1 MNLLDIIILLFIG
14 VSVVAGFKRGLVKQ
28 LLELVGIVIAFIVA
42 ARYGVAFGQ
51 MLSGFLNLEKFATNI
66 TARILD
72 VDPSGLVADVVISS
86 VPSITELLY
95 NFLGYILLFFLT
107 LGVVKLLAFLMETV
121 TKLPVLGTV
130 DKVAGVAL
138 GLIKG
143 FLIALVAVWILNLL
157 PISWAMEAMASSTVA
172 QTLLGIAP
180 GLYERIF
187 DPAKFQEVMETV
199 KKLQGVLP

>member
-28 LLELVGIVIAFIVA
+28 LLELVGIVIALVVA

-51 MLSGFLNLEKFATNI
+51 KLSGFLNLEKFATNI

-72 VDPSGLVADVVISS
+72 VDPSGLVADVVINS

-95 NFLGYILLFFLT
+95 NFLGYVLLFFLT
-107 LGVVKLLAFLMETV
+107 LGAVKLLAFLLEAV

-130 DKVAGVAL
+130 DKVAGVVL

-157 PISWAMEAMASSTVA
+157 PIPWAMEAMESSTVA
-172 QTLLGIAP
+172 QTLLSIAP

-187 DPAKFQEVMETV
+187 DPGKFQEVMETV